1 MSVAIYK
8 PDQGYWTR
16 TMSAVAVAVIGLA
29 GAAWLYQQTVGTS
42 VYLQGGLAAGFLIA
56 MAVVIYWI
64 YGINRK
70 TVDFFILTE
79 GELKKVNWTTRREI
93 IGSTWVVV
101 IVAISIAVI
110 LFVVDIFFKELFS
123 AIGILTGG
131 SYFVELFKSLFN

>member
-16 TMSAVAVAVIGLA
+16 TMSAVAVGVIGLA
-29 GAAWLYQQTVGTS
+29 GAAWLYQQMVGTNIY
-42 VYLQGGLAAGFLIA
+42 VQGGLAAGFLVV
-56 MAVVIYWI
+56 MAALIYWV
-64 YGINRK
+64 YGLNRR

-123 AIGILTGG
+123 AVGILTGG
-131 SYFVELFKSLFN
+131 SYFVELLKSLFN